1 MKKVLIIIPT
11 YNEAENISSLIPE
24 VLEQDEMVEVL
35 VVDDN
40 SPDGT
45 GEIVADLAK
54 DNPRIHLLERQG
66 KMGLGSAYITGFK
79 YALEHGYE
87 YVIEMDADFSHS
99 PSDIPRLLKEIK
111 DCDLVIGSRYISGVN
126 VVNWPIRR
134 LLLSIFASRY
144 VRFVTRM
151 PVKDPTAGFK
161 CFRRE
166 VLESLDLDNII
177 SDGYSFQIE
186 IHYKTWKSGWRI
198 KEIPVVFTERRDGK
212 SKMSKKIVWEAALI
226 VWKLRFFPLF
236 WEWHTRRKKDNG

>member
-1 MKKVLIIIPT
+1 LKKVLIIIPT

-198 KEIPVVFTERRDGK
+198 KEIPIVFTERRDGK

>member
-1 MKKVLIIIPT
+1 LKKVLIIIPT

>member
-198 KEIPVVFTERRDGK
+198 KEIPIVFTERRDGK

>member
-1 MKKVLIIIPT
+1 MLIIIPT

-198 KEIPVVFTERRDGK
+198 KEIPIVFTERRDGK